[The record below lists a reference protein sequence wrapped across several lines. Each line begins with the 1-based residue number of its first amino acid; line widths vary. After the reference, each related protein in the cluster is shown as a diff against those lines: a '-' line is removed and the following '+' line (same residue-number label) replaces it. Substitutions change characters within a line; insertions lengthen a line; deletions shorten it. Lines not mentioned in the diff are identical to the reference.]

1 MAYPPSQEGGEVV
14 PLRITLLARP
24 VLPHKDPSSGHH
36 HDVAFFFLAE
46 WALVLISYVSERLQE
61 GDPGQRG
68 LRLEPQVRV
77 FSLRRRRTSRPRTT
91 REVSELTSESQG
103 LERAVLAE
111 REFWQEERKQ
121 LEERIEDL
129 ARQKNQDDADL
140 DREKRNVMRL
150 EAVFAELDAEVKAK
164 QQNLMDLRRQI
175 RESNDALGAAVSGNE
190 HLRQQ
195 MRE

>member
-1 MAYPPSQEGGEVV
+1 M
-14 PLRITLLARP
+14 
-24 VLPHKDPSSGHH
+24 
-36 HDVAFFFLAE
+36 
-46 WALVLISYVSERLQE
+46 LISYVSERLQE
-61 GDPGQRG
+61 GDTGQRS

-103 LERAVLAE
+103 LERVVLAE
-111 REFWQEERKQ
+111 REFWQEVRKQ

-164 QQNLMDLRRQI
+164 Q
-175 RESNDALGAAVSGNE
+175 
-190 HLRQQ
+190 
-195 MRE
+195 

>member
-1 MAYPPSQEGGEVV
+1 MMMS
-14 PLRITLLARP
+14 
-24 VLPHKDPSSGHH
+24 HSS
-36 HDVAFFFLAE
+36 
-46 WALVLISYVSERLQE
+46 SYASERLQE
-61 GDPGQRG
+61 GDTGERG

-91 REVSELTSESQG
+91 REVSELTSESKG

-140 DREKRNVMRL
+140 DREKDAFGDRVCG
-150 EAVFAELDAEVKAK
+150 ADAEVKAK
-164 QQNLMDLRRQI
+164 Q
-175 RESNDALGAAVSGNE
+175 
-190 HLRQQ
+190 
-195 MRE
+195 